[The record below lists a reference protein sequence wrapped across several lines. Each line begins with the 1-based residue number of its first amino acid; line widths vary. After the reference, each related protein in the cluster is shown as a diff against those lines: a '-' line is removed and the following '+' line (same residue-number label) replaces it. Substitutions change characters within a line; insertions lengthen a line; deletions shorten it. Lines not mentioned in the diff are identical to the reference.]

1 MYYALFFLGTS
12 KYEFKLGPVD
22 SPFCSYCNKG
32 DDDNDLQED
41 FLNLLTQ
48 CEALLKQSVKSLEQL
63 RLVPLIMIT
72 SRKHQVQ

>member
-1 MYYALFFLGTS
+1 MYYALFFLVTS
-12 KYEFKLGPVD
+12 KYEFKLGLVD

-48 CEALLKQSVKSLEQL
+48 CEALLKQSVKSNQNFCPSDPSTIPMGEL
-63 RLVPLIMIT
+63 
-72 SRKHQVQ
+72 